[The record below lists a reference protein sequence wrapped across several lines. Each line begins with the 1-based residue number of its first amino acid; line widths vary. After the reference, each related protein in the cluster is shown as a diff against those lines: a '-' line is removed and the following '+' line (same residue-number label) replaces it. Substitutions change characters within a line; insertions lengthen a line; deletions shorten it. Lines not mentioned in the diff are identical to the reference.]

1 MSEEATAE
9 EATAEEATAEEA
21 TAEEATA
28 EEAADEGAYEADAC
42 RDSVRFEGSESDS
55 PSRRQPVD
63 VVVGTSALASDA
75 FCTEVAAM
83 VSRAYGY
90 GRIGA
95 YEVRSRLAM
104 GDGNC
109 TNRVLHVATRAGML
123 VGCCSSTLQT
133 PWCPAGCG
141 HWGLLAVDPAAQGT
155 GVASALVAAAEA
167 RLSDA
172 GLREVQIEF
181 DFSKGDP
188 QSERLRAWYEGTCG
202 FKGPGHSGS
211 GFRRCRKRL
220 PPPGSAPRSSSSS
233 SSSMQQQQ
241 RKSGDSP
248 SEKDALRP
256 ASADMGTPLI
266 VRLWRALVRC
276 PWRKQE
282 HAKSV

>member
-1 MSEEATAE
+1 M
-9 EATAEEATAEEA
+9 
-21 TAEEATA
+21 
-28 EEAADEGAYEADAC
+28 AAAEGADAEGADAEGADAC
-42 RDSVRFEGSESDS
+42 RDSVRFEGSESGS

-63 VVVGTSALASDA
+63 VVVGTSALASDS
-75 FCTEVAAM
+75 FCREVAAM

-90 GRIGA
+90 GRVGA
-95 YEVRSRLAM
+95 HEVRSRLAM
-104 GDGNC
+104 GDGDH
-109 TNRVLHVATRAGML
+109 TNRVLHVATRAGVL

-167 RLSDA
+167 RLSAA

-181 DFSKGDP
+181 DYSKGDP

-220 PPPGSAPRSSSSS
+220 PPPGSASRALSS
-233 SSSMQQQQ
+233 SSSMQQTQQQ
-241 RKSGDSP
+241 RPRDGDSP
-248 SEKDALRP
+248 LKP
-256 ASADMGTPLI
+256 ASAQQPTRNAADMGAPLI
-266 VRLWRALVRC
+266 LRLWRALVRC
-276 PWRKQE
+276 GRKQE